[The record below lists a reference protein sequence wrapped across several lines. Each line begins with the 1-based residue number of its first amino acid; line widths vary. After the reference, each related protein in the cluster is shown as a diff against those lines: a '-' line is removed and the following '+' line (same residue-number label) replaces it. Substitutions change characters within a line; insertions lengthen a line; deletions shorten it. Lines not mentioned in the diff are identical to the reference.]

1 MTIKFPDLSHHNSPI
16 SVAGA
21 VALIVKATEGATFKD
36 PAYSTFKA
44 QAGGIPFMG
53 YHWVNADAIST
64 QAANAF
70 SVMRSTPCM
79 WDAEAAGVTVPRLV
93 QLTQAYRALGGIVH
107 MVYLPRWYWQQHMGS
122 PSLQPLVDLNLHL
135 VSSSYTTY
143 SDTGPG
149 WAPYGGMTPVQW
161 QYTDSAMFNGKP
173 VDFNAYRG
181 TVEEYRTL
189 ISGGTVALTQA
200 DVDAVVRGVFDRII
214 ASPALGYSDKF
225 SEYVKFIKANSNDI
239 ATANAKLDALA
250 AKLDHIIAL
259 LAAGNDGGLTQA
271 QVQEIVDSTIGGS
284 KIVPPTV

>member
-1 MTIKFPDLSHHNSPI
+1 MTIKFPDLSHHNTPI

-53 YHWVNADAIST
+53 YHWVNTDAIST
-64 QAANAF
+64 QAANAI

-93 QLTQAYRALGGIVH
+93 QLTQAYRALGGVVH
-107 MVYLPRWYWQQHMGS
+107 MVYLPHWYWQGHMGS

-135 VSSSYTTY
+135 VSSNYTAY
-143 SDTGPG
+143 SDSGPG

-161 QYTDSAMFNGKP
+161 QYTDAAMFNGKP
-173 VDFNAYRG
+173 VDFNAYKG
-181 TVEEYRTL
+181 TVEDYRAL

-200 DVDAVVRGVFDRII
+200 DINAVVKAVFAEII
-214 ASPALGYSDKF
+214 NSPALGYSQPF

-239 ATANAKLDALA
+239 AALNTKLDRVL
-250 AKLDHIIAL
+250 AL
-259 LAAGNDGGLTQA
+259 LVADGGVGLTPA
-271 QVQEIVDSTIGGS
+271 QIQEMVDTTISAS
-284 KIVPPTV
+284 KIVPPAV